1 MARGVSLHLIG
12 IRFPWKLKESTEDEV
27 YSNTPARERPS
38 LVNLFLLPHFP
49 LNEMKELPEK
59 HLQPGQFTIL
69 LNNHQKLLTLGL
81 LFGISEKQ
89 YRPIASQKLPPG
101 EFH

>member
-38 LVNLFLLPHFP
+38 LVNLFLLPSFP
-49 LNEMKELPEK
+49 LRMKWKELPEK
-59 HLQPGQFTIL
+59 RLQPEQFTIL
-69 LNNHQKLLTLGL
+69 LNNHQKLLTQGL

-89 YRPIASQKLPPG
+89 
-101 EFH
+101 